1 MTKNESV
8 TVQILKQIRDEVA
21 GVRAE
26 VRDVK
31 NELRESR
38 VELGTKIDE
47 TNARVE
53 RLARRQTESEMR
65 LAIEVVAVSR
75 AVNDVRDLL
84 RERLD
89 ERVRVNDHERR
100 ITALERRPRSAR

>member
-31 NELRESR
+31 N
-38 VELGTKIDE
+38 
-47 TNARVE
+47 
-53 RLARRQTESEMR
+53 
-65 LAIEVVAVSR
+65 
-75 AVNDVRDLL
+75 
-84 RERLD
+84 
-89 ERVRVNDHERR
+89 
-100 ITALERRPRSAR
+100 